1 MVESGWWENTQG
13 QFTFHAFPS
22 QAQASPIN
30 GILVHD
36 LNHDGL
42 QDILV
47 AGNKYRMEVET
58 GRLDS
63 GIGTFLQGDGKGG
76 FTWINN
82 LQTGIWAMYEARD
95 LALLTGPNDK
105 LRIIVSNNNAAV
117 QVFEEN
123 K

>member
-1 MVESGWWENTQG
+1 
-13 QFTFHAFPS
+13 
-22 QAQASPIN
+22 
-30 GILVHD
+30 
-36 LNHDGL
+36 
-42 QDILV
+42 
-47 AGNKYRMEVET
+47 MEVET

-76 FTWINN
+76 FTWVNN
-82 LQTGIWAMYEARD
+82 LQTGIWAMNEARD
-95 LALLTGPNDK
+95 LALLTGPNET